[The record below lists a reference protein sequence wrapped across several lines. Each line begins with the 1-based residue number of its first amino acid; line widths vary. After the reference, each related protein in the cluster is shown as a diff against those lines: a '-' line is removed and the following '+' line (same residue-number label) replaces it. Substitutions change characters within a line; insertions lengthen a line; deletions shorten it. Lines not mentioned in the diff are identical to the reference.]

1 MIKSTGAV
9 VVPTPNTATNELAA
23 ADIRDIRP
31 LVDVPLGWEWLT
43 WLVVALIGIFILKRL
58 YVLWKSRPARPP
70 KLPYVSPEQKAHQQL
85 DAALAL
91 VMEPKVF
98 CSAVS
103 DAVRVYLESRF
114 KFRAP
119 ERTTEEF
126 LSELHRSQR
135 LNDEQKKTLADF
147 LERCDLVKFARFEP
161 AETELKQL
169 HSVAHR
175 LVDEMKLQPEAVSPT
190 AGVSS
195 AEAARKAALQESLAR
210 TNRLLEQRFLRCAVA
225 AVLVAGLGLEMFI
238 WNDVAFAPEPLV
250 SQSGIG
256 WHTFKYMAEALW
268 SKPVGVAIMV
278 LGMTYFLEALQ
289 CKARRSVI

>member
-43 WLVVALIGIFILKRL
+43 WTVVGLIGALVVWRL
-58 YVLWKSRPARPP
+58 YELWKNQPPRPP
-70 KLPYVSPEQKAHQQL
+70 KLPNVSPEQKAHQQL
-85 DAALAL
+85 DAALRL
-91 VMEPKVF
+91 LMEPKVF

-103 DAVRVYLESRF
+103 DAVRVYLEDRFRF
-114 KFRAP
+114 KAP

-126 LSELHRSQR
+126 LSELQKSPR

-175 LVDEMKLQPEAVSPT
+175 LVDETKLQPEPPAPV
-190 AGVSS
+190 AGESA
-195 AEAARKAALQESLAR
+195 AEAAKKEAVLRATLAANQK
-210 TNRLLEQRFLRCAVA
+210 LEQNFIRWMVA
-225 AVLVAGLGLEMFI
+225 AVLVCGFGLQMYA
-238 WNDVAFAPEPLV
+238 WSDVAFAPEPLV
-250 SQSGIG
+250 SQNGFG

-278 LGMTYFLEALQ
+278 LGLTFFLEARQ
-289 CKARRSVI
+289 CKARRSKV

>member
-43 WLVVALIGIFILKRL
+43 WTVVGLIGALVLYRL
-58 YVLWKSRPARPP
+58 WVLWQNRPP
-70 KLPYVSPEQKAHQQL
+70 SAPPRPRISPEQKAHQQL
-85 DAALAL
+85 DAALRL
-91 VMEPKVF
+91 LMEPKVF
-98 CSAVS
+98 CSTVS
-103 DAVRVYLESRF
+103 DAVRVYLEDRF
-114 KFRAP
+114 RFRAP

-126 LSELHRSQR
+126 LSELQKSPR

-175 LVDEMKLQPEAVSPT
+175 LVDETKPQAMMATAAVADT
-190 AGVSS
+190 EE
-195 AEAARKAALQESLAR
+195 EAAKRAARLAA
-210 TNRLLEQRFLRCAVA
+210 NELLEQRFIRCAVVA
-225 AVLVAGLGLEMFI
+225 ALVGVAGLLVFI
-238 WNDVAFAPEPLV
+238 WSDAAFAPEPLV
-250 SQSGIG
+250 SQSGFG

-278 LGMTYFLEALQ
+278 LGLTYFVEAVL
-289 CKARRSVI
+289 CKARRSAA